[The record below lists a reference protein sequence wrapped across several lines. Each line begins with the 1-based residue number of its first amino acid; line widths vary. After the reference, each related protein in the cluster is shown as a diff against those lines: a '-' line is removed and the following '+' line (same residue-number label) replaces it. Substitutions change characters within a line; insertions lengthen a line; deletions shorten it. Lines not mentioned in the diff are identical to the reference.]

1 MKWLRK
7 LAAGLLLLWGLPLS
21 LWAVLEAANPEVDS
35 EQRQG
40 AIAALCLFGLPAVAA
55 GGWLVYGLHQ
65 QHRSAIERETQ
76 ALEQLFLQLLQ
87 ETQGEIH
94 PIVFATKAQLPLD
107 QAKVYLDQ
115 KARLLNGNFDATES
129 GGIIYRFPF

>member
-7 LAAGLLLLWGLPLS
+7 LMAGLLLLWGLPLS
-21 LWAVLEAANPEVDS
+21 LWAVIEAANPEVDS

-40 AIAALCLFGLPAVAA
+40 AIAALCLFGLPAVAG

-65 QHRSAIERETQ
+65 QHRAALQQSNQ

-87 ETQGEIH
+87 ESQGEVH
-94 PIVFATKAQLPLD
+94 PILFATKAQIPLD
-107 QAKVYLDQ
+107 QAKAYLDK
-115 KARLLNGNFDATES
+115 KALLLNGNFEATDS
-129 GGIIYRFPF
+129 GGILYRFPY